1 MRTESSQPPAEWVI
15 AGIAGRQYGVVSLAQ
30 LLALGVAASTVRNWV
45 ARGRLHRVHRGVYA
59 VGHPL
64 LAPKGRLVAAVL
76 ACGAGAVLS
85 HRSAATLHG
94 LLVSSRPVIEV
105 SAPGRRAPVGV
116 EGHRSVPEA
125 DRTVIDNIPCT
136 AAARTLLDLA
146 DLVSR
151 SRFTQRQLDRAVERA
166 EALQIF
172 DLTAI
177 EELLSR
183 SNGRRGAKQLRQA
196 IRAHRPQGTKEELE
210 KRLLELIIEA
220 GLPRPLV
227 NVPLAPDLVPDFTWP
242 DYKLIVEADGW
253 ETHGTRAARQ
263 RDLARDR
270 RLTEEGW
277 RVIRFTWADV
287 ADGPDEVVRTLQSLL
302 RSSGSSA
309 RRRPRAA

>member
-94 LLVSSRPVIEV
+94 LLREQ
-105 SAPGRRAPVGV
+105 SA
-116 EGHRSVPEA
+116 A
-125 DRTVIDNIPCT
+125 DRGECAGPPGPRRSGRPPIRAGSGPHSDRQHPLHHP
-136 AAARTLLDLA
+136 AHTLLDLA

-277 RVIRFTWADV
+277 RVVRFTWADV
-287 ADGPDEVVRTLQSLL
+287 TDGPDEVVRTLQSLL